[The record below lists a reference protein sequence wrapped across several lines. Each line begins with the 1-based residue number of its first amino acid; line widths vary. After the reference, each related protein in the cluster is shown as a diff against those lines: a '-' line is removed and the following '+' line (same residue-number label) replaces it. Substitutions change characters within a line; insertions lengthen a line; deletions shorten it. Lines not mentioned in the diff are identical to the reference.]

1 VTPDPGGDLMQ
12 PDPNPTPVAPEP
24 AGASPRLREV
34 TTDALRYWEIRRIV
48 YSVLLA
54 AIVVGHFLAAWPASA
69 ATITFN
75 GVLGL
80 FVLAVLANV
89 AYSAVYIVD
98 VFVQLSGFRASRA
111 YWRWI
116 VLLVGF
122 AFAAV
127 LTHFISSGMFPG
139 GKD

>member
-1 VTPDPGGDLMQ
+1 MQSDPD
-12 PDPNPTPVAPEP
+12 PTPVAAEP
-24 AGASPRLREV
+24 AGVLPRLREV
-34 TTDALRYWEIRRIV
+34 TTDALRYWEVRRIV
-48 YSVLLA
+48 YNVLLA
-54 AIVVGHFLAAWPASA
+54 IIVGAHFLAAWPASFHA
-69 ATITFN
+69 ITFN

-122 AFAAV
+122 SFAAV
-127 LTHFISSGMFPG
+127 LTHFFSSGMFPG

>member
-1 VTPDPGGDLMQ
+1 MQ
-12 PDPNPTPVAPEP
+12 PDQAGPIEPQGVA
-24 AGASPRLREV
+24 PRLREV
-34 TTDALRYWEIRRIV
+34 TTDALRYWELRRIV
-48 YSVLLA
+48 YNVLLA
-54 AIVVGHFLAAWPASA
+54 AIVVGHFIAAWPLSGSV
-69 ATITFN
+69 ITFN

-98 VFVQLSGFRASRA
+98 VFVQLSGFRGSRA

-127 LTHFISSGMFPG
+127 LTHFFASGMFPG